1 MDPLWALE
9 CLFVGE
15 EELAHPDWLIG
26 FLEHLAFEGVRCG
39 FGELDMPAGQVGVSV
54 LAVLAQKDMPVLDQ
68 DASRDDFGGGGLW
81 HGLMIFSLCP
91 DCALI
96 CDAGDRVFRC
106 KEAGMGST
114 EKGITKKTK
123 RARLGRGLSALV
135 DAAPIKVDPSLDVVQ
150 SGGETI
156 SPPANPNNLQT
167 NNQYVAKDRVIEVAL
182 DRVSVNPNQP
192 RRVFESQALESLAAS
207 IRAHGLMQPIVV
219 RAGEGAGAYELIA
232 GERRLRA
239 AKLAGMTTIRAIV
252 DEADDERSAELA
264 LIENMQRE
272 DLNPIERAL
281 GLRQLM
287 DRFGSTQ
294 QELSDR
300 MGMSRPGLANL
311 LRLLDLGD
319 DVRAL
324 VASGVLSVGHAK
336 VLLSCHDENQRSTL
350 AHEAIE
356 QGWTVRALEH
366 AIASAGS
373 VDAVPPDIAREGE
386 QGANSI
392 MHPDRV
398 GSVLRDLERSLSE
411 HLGTK
416 VTLKTNKQGT
426 QGRVQIE
433 FYDLDQFDGLLAKLG
448 VQGERV

>member
-1 MDPLWALE
+1 
-9 CLFVGE
+9 
-15 EELAHPDWLIG
+15 
-26 FLEHLAFEGVRCG
+26 
-39 FGELDMPAGQVGVSV
+39 
-54 LAVLAQKDMPVLDQ
+54 
-68 DASRDDFGGGGLW
+68 
-81 HGLMIFSLCP
+81 
-91 DCALI
+91 
-96 CDAGDRVFRC
+96 
-106 KEAGMGST
+106 MGST
-114 EKGITKKTK
+114 DKSSTKKTK

-135 DAAPIKVDPSLDVVQ
+135 DAAPIKVDPSIGTEQ
-150 SGGETI
+150 SSREATE
-156 SPPANPNNLQT
+156 SPTLPNILQT
-167 NNQYVAKDRVIEVAL
+167 MNGVDAKDRVIELEL
-182 DRVSVNPNQP
+182 DRIAVNPNQP
-192 RRVFESQALESLAAS
+192 RRVFDSDALESLAAS

-232 GERRLRA
+232 GERRWRA

-252 DEADDERSAELA
+252 DDADDERSAELA

-287 DRFGSTQ
+287 ERFGSTQ

-319 DVRAL
+319 DLQAL

-336 VLLSCHDENQRSTL
+336 VLLSCHNETQRLAL

-366 AIASAGS
+366 AIASARS
-373 VDAVPPDIAREGE
+373 VDALTPESAKSAGTRAPSAT
-386 QGANSI
+386 
-392 MHPDRV
+392 HPDRV

-416 VTLKTNKQGT
+416 VMLKTNKQGT
-426 QGRVQIE
+426 KGRVQIE
-433 FYDLDQFDGLLAKLG
+433 FYDLDQFDGLLVKLG

>member
-1 MDPLWALE
+1 
-9 CLFVGE
+9 
-15 EELAHPDWLIG
+15 
-26 FLEHLAFEGVRCG
+26 
-39 FGELDMPAGQVGVSV
+39 
-54 LAVLAQKDMPVLDQ
+54 
-68 DASRDDFGGGGLW
+68 
-81 HGLMIFSLCP
+81 
-91 DCALI
+91 
-96 CDAGDRVFRC
+96 
-106 KEAGMGST
+106 MGST
-114 EKGITKKTK
+114 DKGSTKKTK

-135 DAAPIKVDPSLDVVQ
+135 DAAPIKVDPSIGIEQ
-150 SGGETI
+150 PSRETTEPTA
-156 SPPANPNNLQT
+156 SPNTSQT
-167 NNQYVAKDRVIEVAL
+167 FNSVDAKDRVVELEL

-192 RRVFESQALESLAAS
+192 RRVFDSEALESLAAS

-219 RAGEGAGAYELIA
+219 RAGAGAGVYELIA
-232 GERRLRA
+232 GERRWRA

-252 DEADDERSAELA
+252 DDADDERSAELA

-319 DVRAL
+319 DLQAL

-336 VLLSCHDENQRSTL
+336 VLLSCHDETQRSAL
-350 AHEAIE
+350 AHDAIE

-373 VDAVPPDIAREGE
+373 VDPASPETARVGE
-386 QGANSI
+386 QGAHPV

-411 HLGTK
+411 HLGTR

-426 QGRVQIE
+426 KGRVQIE

-448 VQGERV
+448 VHGERV